1 MFDIGLLK
9 SKSFN
14 IPLIGIGNLS
24 SGGTGKTPMV
34 EYIFDNFS
42 NNFHLSLLSRGYK
55 KNRSGYIKA
64 SDKFHWR

>member
-14 IPLIGIGNLS
+14 IPIIGIGNLS

-34 EYIFDNFS
+34 
-42 NNFHLSLLSRGYK
+42 
-55 KNRSGYIKA
+55 
-64 SDKFHWR
+64 